1 MLHPSLEIKAG
12 VALVGFRYRAS
23 VKHERVIYVIATNG
37 RIHYVHDNIFSLG
50 DQQYVV
56 ERGGR
61 MLMPLAG
68 RLHPETLWAFIEDYN
83 SGTPLGLARP
93 RVVFEQVQTVLTK
106 YVELETAIDYAI
118 VTAWAIGTYFFPL
131 FAAYPFLHVK
141 APKGSGKSQLLM
153 LLAELCHNAVKA
165 RPTFAALCDTV
176 DALRGTYLIDQADA
190 LTHWH
195 HEELADILTDSY
207 KRGGGKRRLREQDSR
222 GRWRTVERET
232 YGPKVFASTRELP
245 ADLRD
250 RCLVVPLIRS
260 QQNFLAPDEEAE
272 DWRALRGHLYALLL
286 TEHTYVANIYEL
298 RKREYRAA
306 SAITGRELELWLPL
320 AVLLEC
326 LGASDVLDT
335 ARARFAA
342 QYQFTEYHLSAF
354 DEEVIK
360 AVHSALL
367 TQERLVLAPTDI
379 VDLMDAALF
388 KVGLDAIQKGAMV
401 GRAIRRLN
409 LASAQ
414 ATRSKHHVRYVFE
427 RAKVARVYANY
438 VQADHEPPPSFT
450 QENSGVTP
458 ERFLRCRSWV

>member
-1 MLHPSLEIKAG
+1 MTPPTTLPQLLLHPSLDIKAG
-12 VALVGFRYRAS
+12 MALVGFRYRAS
-23 VKHERVIYVIATNG
+23 VKHERVIYVLATHG
-37 RIHYVHDNIFSLG
+37 YIHYVHDNIFSLG

-68 RLHPETLWAFIEDYN
+68 RLHAEALWAFIEDYN
-83 SGTPLGLARP
+83 SGRP
-93 RVVFEQVQTVLTK
+93 VCLSPRGVFERVQALLTK

-118 VTAWAIGTYFFPL
+118 VSAWAIGTYFFPL

-176 DALRGTYLIDQADA
+176 DALRGTYLIDQADT
-190 LTHWH
+190 LTRWH
-195 HEELADILTDSY
+195 HEELTDILTDSY
-207 KRGGGKRRLREQDSR
+207 KRGGGKRRLREQDNR

-232 YGPKVFASTRELP
+232 YGPKVFASTKELP

-260 QQNFLAPDEEAE
+260 QQNFLAPDDEVE

-286 TEHTYVANIYEL
+286 TEHTDVVNLYEL

-320 AVLLEC
+320 AVLLEW
-326 LGASDVLDT
+326 LGARDVLDA

-342 QYQFTEYHLSAF
+342 QYQFAEYHLSAF
-354 DEEVIK
+354 DEELIK

-367 TQERLVLAPTDI
+367 VQERLVLAPTDI
-379 VDLMDAALF
+379 VDLMDAMLF
-388 KVGLDAIQKGAMV
+388 KVGLDAVQKGAMV

-414 ATRSKHHVRYVFE
+414 ATRSKHHVRYMFE
-427 RAKVARVYANY
+427 RAKVARVYTNY
-438 VQADHEPPPSFT
+438 IHDDHEPPLSFT
-450 QENSGVTP
+450 TGEQ
-458 ERFLRCRSWV
+458 